1 MIVFQDL
8 YGDVWEVIRR
18 DDLRNFDA
26 MIDIDEDDQ
35 LSESSEI
42 IGSHLVVL
50 ENIKSRVTGLD

>member
-8 YGDVWEVIRR
+8 YGDVWEVVRR

-26 MIDIDEDDQ
+26 MIDIGEDDQ
-35 LSESSEI
+35 MSESSEI